1 MSEAFNIY
9 RDLFEHYPDSILFI
23 EGDEFVD
30 CNEATVRTLGFRNRE
45 ELNEKFADEQGILRA
60 HPSHFSPPQQPDGQ
74 DSFKKANEMIAMAFR
89 NGTHRF
95 EWEHQRI
102 NGEVFPVEVL
112 LIADGQAEPPRL
124 AVIWKEIGE
133 LRQLQEKLMH
143 AQRMETLGRFVGGV
157 AHDFNNLLLVI
168 TGQME
173 LLRTESTDRAVHR
186 RIQQMMEAT
195 DRATAMTQELL
206 AVGRSKSMPEEVVD
220 LRAVTKRLLALV
232 RRMIGEDVAVSS
244 DLGAAPLP
252 VKVDFGRLERSILNL
267 AKNASDAMPEGGA
280 IELRLEQREIRHGD
294 RQFQVAPGK
303 YAVLSFGDNG
313 CGMSLEDQR
322 HCFEPFFTTKEEGTG
337 TGLGLASLNGFVEQS
352 GGGVHLHSE
361 VGAGTCLSFCLPVAS
376 GPLSE
381 HAGKQRTSRFV
392 GGSETI
398 LLVEDEPAIRAMVA
412 ESLQHQGYSVL
423 VAEDGL
429 DALEQVE
436 AFDGAIDLLLTDV
449 VMPRLGGM
457 QLARQLH
464 ADFPA
469 LRVILTSGYVHG
481 GIGELSEFGQ
491 NVIAIAKPYTPGEIL
506 AGVRE
511 MLDRDSS
518 TPS

>member
-1 MSEAFNIY
+1 MTEVFNIY

-30 CNEATVRTLGFRNRE
+30 CNAATVRTLGFRDRE
-45 ELNEKFADEQGILRA
+45 ELNKKFSDEQGILRA

-74 DSFKKANEMIAMAFR
+74 DSFKKANEMIAAAFR
-89 NGTHRF
+89 QGTHRF

-112 LIADGQAEPPRL
+112 LIADGAADPPRL

-133 LRQLQEKLMH
+133 VRQLQEKLMQ

-168 TGQME
+168 TGHME
-173 LLRTESTDRAVHR
+173 LMRTESTNRTVHR

-220 LRAVTKRLLALV
+220 LRAVTERMLALV
-232 RRMIGEDVAVSS
+232 GRMIGEDIEVTSN
-244 DLGAAPLP
+244 LGAAPLP

-267 AKNASDAMPEGGA
+267 AKNASDAMPQGGA
-280 IELRLEQREIRHGD
+280 IQLRLEQREIGND
-294 RQFQVAPGK
+294 EGQFEVAPGP
-303 YAVLSFGDNG
+303 YVVLSFGDNG

-337 TGLGLASLNGFVEQS
+337 TGLGLASLHGFVEHS
-352 GGGVHLHSE
+352 GGAVHLRSE
-361 VGAGTCLSFCLPVAS
+361 IGHGTCLSFCLPLS
-376 GPLSE
+376 SEPLSE

-392 GGSETI
+392 GGTETV

-412 ESLQHQGYSVL
+412 ESLQQQGYSVL
-423 VAEDGL
+423 VANDGI
-429 DALEQVE
+429 DALEQV
-436 AFDGAIDLLLTDV
+436 AGFNGTINLLLTDV

-457 QLARQLH
+457 DLARQLR
-464 ADFPA
+464 ANFPK

-491 NVIAIAKPYTPGEIL
+491 NVIAIAKPYTPGQIL

-511 MLDRDSS
+511 MLDREESS
-518 TPS
+518 TS